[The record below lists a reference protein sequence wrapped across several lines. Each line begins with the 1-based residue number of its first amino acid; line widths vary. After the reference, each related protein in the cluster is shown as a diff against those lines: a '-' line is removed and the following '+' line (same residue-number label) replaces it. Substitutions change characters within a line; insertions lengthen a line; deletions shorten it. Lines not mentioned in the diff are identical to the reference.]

1 MPNKLKDQVRHKFKK
16 KSYNKRDW
24 QAYDQALKN
33 RGSITI
39 WFSKDAGEQWN
50 QKPIGK
56 QKKGRPKTYSDLAIH
71 TCQVLRILFK
81 QPLRQT
87 EGLIVSIIEM
97 LSLDLKTPDHTTL
110 SRRLGTI
117 KISKRLQNSKESKV
131 IVVDSTGL
139 KVMGEKEWQAFKHG
153 TKAVK
158 VWLKLHI
165 AIDEESGEIVSHTLT
180 EHTISDTAQVDALVE
195 QIEQPI
201 SEILGDGGY
210 DHKATYN
217 AIDQN
222 AKEHKPDRTTIITVP
237 PNIGFQPIRD
247 SDHKE
252 RKKNQRIID
261 NYGRETWQEI
271 SRYGRRSKV
280 EGTFSRWKRIVGN
293 TIKSKN
299 SNNQQG
305 EIQVGVFIL
314 NETLKRNPEKAKKA
328 A

>member
-1 MPNKLKDQVRHKFKK
+1 MPNKLKDKVRHKFKK
-16 KSYNKRDW
+16 KSYNKRNW
-24 QAYDQALKN
+24 PAYDQALKN

-39 WFSKDAGEQWN
+39 WFSKDAVEQWN
-50 QKPIGK
+50 QKPAGK
-56 QKKGRPKTYSDLAIH
+56 QKKGRPKTYSDLAIQ
-71 TCQVLRILFK
+71 TCQILRALFK

-87 EGLIVSIIEM
+87 EGLISSIVEM
-97 LSLDLKTPDHTTL
+97 LTLDLKTPDHSTL

-117 KISKRLQNSKESKV
+117 SIPKRLQNSREPKV
-131 IVVDSTGL
+131 IAVDSTGL

-153 TKAVK
+153 TKEVK

-165 AIDEESGEIVSHTLT
+165 AIDEESGEILSHTLT
-180 EHTISDTAQVDALVE
+180 EHTISDTAQVETLIE

-201 SEILGDGGY
+201 TEILGDGGY

-217 AIDQN
+217 AIDQH
-222 AKEHKPDRTTIITVP
+222 AIGHKPKRETIITVP
-237 PNIGFQPIRD
+237 PNIGFQPIRN

-252 RKKNQRIID
+252 RKRNQRIID
-261 NYGRETWQEI
+261 EYGRETWQEI

-299 SNNQQG
+299 TNNQLG
-305 EIQVGVFIL
+305 EIQIGVFIL
-314 NETLKRNPEKAKKA
+314 NETIKRNPAKAQKA